1 MRKSLEA
8 AALVFLVLI
17 WGWTA
22 LALFGS
28 NPLPAQI
35 PIHFDLAG
43 RPDRWGTPEMLWL
56 IPLMAAVI
64 YSLMTLVA
72 RYPSAFNFPMRVK
85 PPTRP
90 RLEAIALHLISWL
103 KVEVLG
109 LFFCI
114 QQQAIQYARKGSTEL
129 SPAFLPMVLVMIFG
143 TIAWH
148 IVAMRRV
155 GRDWDDG

>member
-8 AALVFLVLI
+8 AALVLLCLT
-17 WGWTA
+17 WGRTA
-22 LALFGS
+22 NALFGS
-28 NPLPAQI
+28 DPLPAQI
-35 PIHFDLAG
+35 PIHFDLGG

-56 IPLMAAVI
+56 MPLMTTVI

-72 RYPSAFNFPMRVK
+72 RYPSAFNFPMRIK
-85 PPTRP
+85 PAARP
-90 RLEAIALHLISWL
+90 HLEAIALNLISWL

-109 LFFCI
+109 LFFWI
-114 QQQAIQYARKGSTEL
+114 QFQAIQYARNGSGEL
-129 SPAFLPMVLVMIFG
+129 SPVFLPLALVTIFG

-155 GRDWDDG
+155 GRA

>member
-8 AALVFLVLI
+8 AALVLLCLT

-22 LALFGS
+22 RALFG
-28 NPLPAQI
+28 PDALPAQI
-35 PIHFDLAG
+35 PVHFDLAG

-56 IPLMAAVI
+56 IPLMTAVI

-72 RYPSAFNFPMRVK
+72 RYPSAFNFPMRINPV
-85 PPTRP
+85 TRP
-90 RLEAIALHLISWL
+90 RLESIALNLISWL

-109 LFFCI
+109 LFCWI
-114 QQQAIQYARKGSTEL
+114 QFQAIQYARKGRGEL
-129 SPAFLPMVLVMIFG
+129 SPAFLPLVMITTFG

-148 IVAMRRV
+148 IIAMRRV
-155 GRDWDDG
+155 SLS